1 MGKNLEKITVICVD
15 DEEMILVS
23 LRSQLRHL
31 NDLQMDVELEFFQ
44 NASDALELIEELI
57 EEGERIPLVISDQI
71 MPGMKGDEFLSKVHQ
86 CTPSSK
92 TILLTGQASI
102 DSIQRAVNEANL
114 YRYLSKPWEQADL
127 LLTAKEAI
135 RSWHQARQIEA
146 QQESIKKINEV
157 FSRFVPYPFLKRLA
171 VGEKIENL
179 EVGFAQRVDLTVV
192 FTDIRGFTSFSEHTA
207 PEALLKFLN
216 DYLEEITPCIHKE
229 NGFIDKFIGDAI
241 MALFDQKSHGQQ
253 AASSAYAM
261 IERLKVFNRHHTHQ
275 IQMGIGIHSGT
286 VVMGTVGTQHRM
298 DSTVLGDVVN
308 VASRLESMTKIYGCP
323 ILISEESLKQGA
335 HLFAHR
341 YLGFVQVKG
350 RQSAIRFYEL
360 YSDLDENVQQQRKM
374 AHGIFEEALE
384 AYENQIFEK
393 AIQGFSDYLQR
404 FPQDGP
410 SLYYLKA
417 TQDAI
422 DHPENWS
429 SLIKMAEK

>member
-23 LRSQLRHL
+23 LRSQLRNL
-31 NDLQMDVELEFFQ
+31 NDLQMDIELEFFQ
-44 NASDALELIEELI
+44 NASYALSLIEELI

-86 CTPSSK
+86 CTPHSK

-146 QQESIKKINEV
+146 QQQSIQKINEV

-179 EVGFAQRVDLTVV
+179 EIGFAQRVDLTVV

-216 DYLEEITPCIHKE
+216 DYLAEMTPCIHQE

-253 AASSAYAM
+253 AASCAYAM
-261 IERLKVFNRHHTHQ
+261 IERLTSFNKHHTHQ

-323 ILISEESLKQGA
+323 ILISQEVLTQGA

-341 YLGFVQVKG
+341 YLGVVQVKG
-350 RQSAIRFYEL
+350 RQNAIRFYEL
-360 YSDLDENVQQQRKM
+360 YSDLDEDLKKKRTRLH
-374 AHGIFEEALE
+374 AT
-384 AYENQIFEK
+384 FEK
-393 AIQGFSDYLQR
+393 ALDDYEHQHFQDAMQGFNQYLQI
-404 FPQDGP
+404 FPEDGP
-410 SLYYLKA
+410 SLFYLKE
-417 TQDAI
+417 TIEAI
-422 DHPENWS
+422 NHPENWS
-429 SLIKMAEK
+429 ALIKMTEK